1 MMAKVM
7 SISEVR
13 GLSPNLCT
21 LLETEIS
28 LCLVPNLVSWLRALS
43 FSFWVGHSEHHQGGG
58 DSRRAS
64 WSSGWLRP
72 SNHISPMFAGRWG
85 AGLAFHGLMLI
96 GWVGG
101 HELGGRAGS
110 QSSSGPGPKTAN
122 PGDPHEDFLS
132 LGERTIRSVSF
143 THDPALPGQ
152 LPPEPIA
159 CPPDSHPPPAPQQ
172 AWLCGDTEVLVFASF
187 SPICRSHLE
196 LKF

>member
-1 MMAKVM
+1 M

-13 GLSPNLCT
+13 GLSPNPCI

-43 FSFWVGHSEHHQGGG
+43 SSFWVGHSEHYLARG
-58 DSRRAS
+58 DSRKAS

-101 HELGGRAGS
+101 HKLGGRAGS
-110 QSSSGPGPKTAN
+110 QSSSEPGPKTAN
-122 PGDPHEDFLS
+122 PGDPQEDFLSS
-132 LGERTIRSVSF
+132 LGERTIRSVSI

-152 LPPEPIA
+152 SPPVPRA
-159 CPPDSHPPPAPQQ
+159 RPADSHPPLAPRNRPGFVGTSR
-172 AWLCGDTEVLVFASF
+172 C
-187 SPICRSHLE
+187 
-196 LKF
+196 